1 MGLFSKKPSFCTICD
16 KELTH
21 KHKPKKNG
29 ISKGPYAGIVILINQ
44 KNTMKEKLDSHV
56 FCVE

>member
-1 MGLFSKKPSFCTICD
+1 MRLFNKKPTYCTVCN

-29 ISKGPYAGIVILINQ
+29 I
-44 KNTMKEKLDSHV
+44 
-56 FCVE
+56 